1 MFFVVQL
8 EREVEETNQ
17 ALERTQRVV
26 EETTQVVI
34 ESQQQN
40 MSLRQRLQQK
50 ERALLHKDQTIQQ
63 NQQTIQQKDR
73 IIQQERQLLQQKD
86 RLLHQ
91 ERQRLRELEQNP
103 EGVLQRRL
111 QELEEENRRL
121 SAQSKRSLCKICHD
135 REVQVSF
142 YPCKHLISCE
152 DCAENLPEKKCP
164 MCRKPIQDTI
174 KMYFA

>member
-1 MFFVVQL
+1 MTKPCIYLIVQL
-8 EREVEETNQ
+8 EREVAETRQEMKETSQ

-26 EETTQVVI
+26 EETTQVVV
-34 ESQQQN
+34 ESEQKV

-50 ERALLHKDQTIQQ
+50 ERALLQKDQTIQQ
-63 NQQTIQQKDR
+63 KDQ
-73 IIQQERQLLQQKD
+73 IIQLKE

-91 ERQRLRELEQNP
+91 ERQRVRDLEQNP
-103 EGVLQRRL
+103 EGALQKLVL
-111 QELEEENRRL
+111 ELKEEIRCL
-121 SAQSKRSLCKICHD
+121 SAQSKRALCKICHEE
-135 REVQVSF
+135 EVQVSF

-152 DCAENLPEKKCP
+152 GCVDSLPEKTCP

>member
-8 EREVEETNQ
+8 EREVAETRQEMEE
-17 ALERTQRVV
+17 ALERSQRVV
-26 EETTQVVI
+26 EETTQVVV

-50 ERALLHKDQTIQQ
+50 ERLILQ

-73 IIQQERQLLQQKD
+73 IIQQKD

-91 ERQRLRELEQNP
+91 ERRRVRELEQNP

-111 QELEEENRRL
+111 QELEEENHRL

-142 YPCKHLISCE
+142 YPCRHLISCVG
-152 DCAENLPEKKCP
+152 CAENLPEKICP

-174 KMYFA
+174 KMFFA